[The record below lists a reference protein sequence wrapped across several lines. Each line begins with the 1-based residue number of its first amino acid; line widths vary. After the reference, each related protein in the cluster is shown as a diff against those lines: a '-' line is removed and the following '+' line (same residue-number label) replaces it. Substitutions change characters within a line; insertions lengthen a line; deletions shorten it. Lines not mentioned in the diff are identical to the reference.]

1 MLIMDT
7 DTVESS
13 LDGSL
18 NSSSYSSTIRE
29 FMTLT
34 SPSTQ
39 QQNQQPP
46 AMTAP
51 INNDVTGMSDSISF
65 SLHPNI
71 QQEQQDKIRNS
82 GVFQKITNYLQ
93 MNGFSI
99 HDLTL
104 PADQLER

>member
-1 MLIMDT
+1 MMDT
-7 DTVESS
+7 ETVESS

-39 QQNQQPP
+39 QHQNQQPL
-46 AMTAP
+46 AVTAP
-51 INNDVTGMSDSISF
+51 INNDVTGMSDSGSF
-65 SLHPNI
+65 SLPPNI
-71 QQEQQDKIRNS
+71 QREQNDKIRNTA
-82 GVFQKITNYLQ
+82 VFQKITNYLQ